1 MRSINVRS
9 REIEI
14 TIVELDFF
22 EVLKVEIILMTW
34 SLALRITLSGLLI
47 FGCTRPS
54 LISLKSE
61 GIEIERG
68 LSMSVK
74 FLESETILSEGIA
87 EDDSG
92 RLWTI
97 KLNVHFSRSVSSSN
111 ISGKREVEVV
121 LGSLGFDSRDSTLF
135 LRVDKSFRREVFSAC
150 SIFRLLERLVK
161 SFLSWA
167 NCEVCDLEILA
178 IEVKISDWDF
188 FKSLIA
194 FMISLTVSCWVL
206 GVMEAE
212 VEVDEDEL
220 DLVVGLVGEV
230 LIMKT
235 GTGAQALS
243 LFYTLIIVKCSS
255 LINFLPGR

>member
-1 MRSINVRS
+1 
-9 REIEI
+9 
-14 TIVELDFF
+14 
-22 EVLKVEIILMTW
+22 MTW
-34 SLALRITLSGLLI
+34 SLALRITLNGLLI

-54 LISLKSE
+54 VISLKSE

-74 FLESETILSEGIA
+74 FLESEAILSEGVA

-111 ISGKREVEVV
+111 ISGKRGVKVV

-161 SFLSWA
+161 SFLNLA
-167 NCEVCDLEILA
+167 NSEVCDLEILE
-178 IEVKISDWDF
+178 IDNSISDWDF
-188 FKSLIA
+188 FKSLKA
-194 FMISLTVSCWVL
+194 FRTSFIVKFL
-206 GVMEAE
+206 GFIGGVT
-212 VEVDEDEL
+212 VEVADEDVVLE
-220 DLVVGLVGEV
+220 DLVLTCVIGVGQTEN
-230 LIMKT
+230 T
-235 GTGAQALS
+235 
-243 LFYTLIIVKCSS
+243 
-255 LINFLPGR
+255 P